1 MPCDVH
7 IQPEGTMGHALIL
20 GRARDKAPGSTL
32 GHWVGVITSD
42 STAGRPDSTH
52 PHPARADSRRL
63 TPGRCPWGTLLR
75 GAAVLPG
82 TPAPPGNQSS
92 PETPPPR
99 NPSPPSTPRRPPRG
113 IRAHGG

>member
-42 STAGRPDSTH
+42 STARRPDSTH

-63 TPGRCPWGTLLR
+63 TPGRCSCLSLLR
-75 GAAVLPG
+75 VAPDLRSSPALRVSQPSGSPSPPG
-82 TPAPPGNQSS
+82 TP
-92 PETPPPR
+92 TPP
-99 NPSPPSTPRRPPRG
+99 
-113 IRAHGG
+113 

>member
-52 PHPARADSRRL
+52 PPPARADSPEL
-63 TPGRCPWGTLLR
+63 TRGDAPGEPPSPGNPKPPGSPQPPRAPQPP
-75 GAAVLPG
+75 PG
-82 TPAPPGNQSS
+82 TPL
-92 PETPPPR
+92 PPP
-99 NPSPPSTPRRPPRG
+99 
-113 IRAHGG
+113 

>member
-32 GHWVGVITSD
+32 GHWVGVITLD

-52 PHPARADSRRL
+52 PHPARADSRQL
-63 TPGRCPWGTLLR
+63 TRGDAPGE
-75 GAAVLPG
+75 
-82 TPAPPGNQSS
+82 PPSSGN
-92 PETPPPR
+92 PNPPR
-99 NPSPPSTPRRPPRG
+99 NPQPPGNPKPPGRPPPPRG
-113 IRAHGG
+113 PPHPPGHP

>member
-63 TPGRCPWGTLLR
+63 TPGRCPRVNPLR
-75 GAAVLPG
+75 VAAGLPG
-82 TPAPPGNQSS
+82 TPTPPVTPAS
-92 PETPPPR
+92 PEPTPPRYP
-99 NPSPPSTPRRPPRG
+99 
-113 IRAHGG
+113 

>member
-63 TPGRCPWGTLLR
+63 TPGRCPRVTLLR
-75 GAAVLPG
+75 VAAVLPG
-82 TPAPPGNQSS
+82 TPALPGTPSSREPSPPGNPIPPQ
-92 PETPPPR
+92 TPGPR
-99 NPSPPSTPRRPPRG
+99 PRG
-113 IRAHGG
+113 R